1 MSLYWRVF
9 NFLVRRVVA
18 LAFLAGGITVAIIN
32 GTSLMPDGTVNVEG
46 APSTDMVMRL
56 VAVVL
61 PLVVAGLGVL
71 LFRVPPF
78 NPEENRN
85 VQR

>member
-1 MSLYWRVF
+1 
-9 NFLVRRVVA
+9 
-18 LAFLAGGITVAIIN
+18 
-32 GTSLMPDGTVNVEG
+32 MPDGTVNVEG

-71 LFRVPPF
+71 LFRVLPF

-85 VQR
+85 MQR